1 MWVAKYYVRFGN
13 IDYYNMSN
21 IGKQPIPI
29 PEGVEVQKKNT
40 DIIVKGKLGELSAS
54 FNFDVQ
60 IAINEKDIVITR
72 KSDEKVQRELHGL
85 TRVLIA
91 NMVEGVSNGF
101 QKELQLVG
109 VGYSADASKGNYLIL
124 NVGYSH
130 QIYYEKPEGITIETP
145 NANTII
151 IKGINKQEVGQVAA
165 NIRELR
171 KPEPYKGKGI
181 KYANEYIRKKVGKS
195 IGIVEG

>member
-1 MWVAKYYVRFGN
+1 
-13 IDYYNMSN
+13 MSN

-29 PEGVEVQKKNT
+29 PEGVEVLRENA
-40 DIIVKGKLGELSAS
+40 DVIVKGKLGELTET
-54 FNFDVQ
+54 FNSDIQIEINGKDV
-60 IAINEKDIVITR
+60 VVTR
-72 KSDEKVQRELHGL
+72 KSDETIQRELHGL

-109 VGYSADASKGNYLIL
+109 VGYSADANKGNYLVL
-124 NVGYSH
+124 SVGYSH

-145 NANTII
+145 NATTVII
-151 IKGINKQEVGQVAA
+151 RGINKQEVGQVAA

-181 KYANEYIRKKVGKS
+181 KYSNEYIRKKVGKS
-195 IGIVEG
+195 IGVGEG

>member
-1 MWVAKYYVRFGN
+1 
-13 IDYYNMSN
+13 MSN

-29 PEGVEVQKKNT
+29 PEGVEVLQNDAVIT
-40 DIIVKGKLGELSAS
+40 VKGVLGKLTQS
-54 FNFDVQ
+54 FSYDIKIEV
-60 IAINEKDIVITR
+60 NENHVVVTR
-72 KSDEKVQRELHGL
+72 QSDEKIQRELHGL
-85 TRVLIA
+85 TRMLIA

-109 VGYSADASKGNYLIL
+109 VGYSADASKGDYLVL
-124 NVGYSH
+124 NIGYSH

-145 NANTII
+145 NANTVI

-181 KYANEYIRKKVGKS
+181 KYADEYIRKKAGKS
-195 IGIVEG
+195 IGAIEA

>member
-1 MWVAKYYVRFGN
+1 
-13 IDYYNMSN
+13 MSN

-29 PEGVEVQKKNT
+29 PEGVEVSQKET
-40 DIIVKGKLGELSAS
+40 SIIVKGKLGELTQE
-54 FNFDVQ
+54 FNSDIQ
-60 IAINEKDIVITR
+60 IEINDIEVIVSRNT
-72 KSDEKVQRELHGL
+72 DERIQRELHGL

-109 VGYSADASKGNYLIL
+109 VGYSADASKGNYIVL
-124 NVGYSH
+124 NLGYSH
-130 QIYYEKPEGITIETP
+130 QIYYEKPEGIAIETP
-145 NANTII
+145 NANTVL

-181 KYANEYIRKKVGKS
+181 KYASEYIRKKAGKS
-195 IGIVEG
+195 IGVVGT